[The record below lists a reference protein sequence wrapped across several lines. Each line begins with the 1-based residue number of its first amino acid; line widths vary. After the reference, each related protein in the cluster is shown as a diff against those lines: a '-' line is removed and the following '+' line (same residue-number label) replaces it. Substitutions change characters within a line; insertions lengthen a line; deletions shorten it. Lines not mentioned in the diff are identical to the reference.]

1 MKNTLF
7 CIHLMFV
14 MCYFRQTHCFNMFVS
29 VLIVW
34 LGLLKVVQTN
44 VFAVRVFLPS
54 SFYFY
59 YFF

>member
-1 MKNTLF
+1 
-7 CIHLMFV
+7 
-14 MCYFRQTHCFNMFVS
+14 MFVS